1 MQKLTKIVATIG
13 PATEEEAVLIQLIE
27 AGMNIAR
34 FNTKHS
40 DPAWHNERI
49 RRVKKV
55 AQELGQPIGVLFDLQ
70 GPEVRVN
77 LIGTDKFEVA
87 KDATVIFT
95 SEELEDNGNAIMIP
109 QEVVKSMSLN
119 DQILL
124 DDGSCEFVVVEKG
137 DTQLVARALHECTVK
152 HRKTMNTP
160 GVVLNMPSLTER
172 DIEYL
177 DGVDPALVDFVGLS
191 FVRDAHDI
199 EILRAELKKRNITAG
214 IVSKIEN
221 QKALDN
227 LDELI
232 EASDAVM
239 VARGDLG
246 VEVAFQELTYWQKQ
260 IIKKCRIA
268 GKPVITATQMLKSM
282 VTDPRPTR
290 AEVSDVA
297 NAIYDG
303 TDAVM
308 LSEET
313 TIGKYPVRAVAA
325 QASIAQFNEPYCTI
339 QEIETAGNDAEE
351 SITPALMSLLNHSHL
366 NIDKIVCLTRTG
378 KTARLISR
386 FRPKVPVLAITRDE
400 AVLRGLAISYGVI
413 PCLINITYEE
423 SLNTNILMSKLEESG
438 TVKAGETILLAYSN
452 EAKYPRHT
460 NAISIISVPKAG

>member
-13 PATEEEAVLIQLIE
+13 PATEDEAILTQLIE

-55 AQELGQPIGVLFDLQ
+55 AQQLKQPVGVLFDLQ
-70 GPEVRVN
+70 GPEVRIN
-77 LIGTDKFEVA
+77 LLGTDKFDVA
-87 KDATVIFT
+87 KDQTVIFSAT
-95 SEELEDNGNAIMIP
+95 ELEDNSRIVMIP
-109 QEVVKSMSLN
+109 QEVVTSMSVN

-124 DDGSCEFVVVEKG
+124 DDGSCEFVVVEKNE
-137 DTQLVARALHECTVK
+137 TQLVAKAIHECTVK

-160 GVVLNMPSLTER
+160 GVVLDMPSLTDR

-177 DGVDPALVDFVGLS
+177 DGVDPTLIDFVGLS

-199 EILRAELKKRNITAG
+199 DILRTELKKRSINAG
-214 IVSKIEN
+214 VVAKIEN

-227 LDELI
+227 LNELI

-246 VEVAFQELTYWQKQ
+246 VEVPFQELAYWQKQ

-282 VTDPRPTR
+282 VNDPRPTR

-325 QASIAQFNEPYCTI
+325 QASIATFNEPYCNV
-339 QEIETAGNDAEE
+339 QEIQTQETDAEQ
-351 SITPALMSLLNHSHL
+351 SITPALISLLNHSQL
-366 NIDKIVCLTRTG
+366 SISKIVCLTRTG

-386 FRPKVPVLAITRDE
+386 FRPRVPILAITKNE
-400 AVLRGLAISYGVI
+400 AVLRGLAVSYGVI
-413 PCLINITYEE
+413 PSLINITYEE
-423 SLNTNILMSKLEESG
+423 SLDTNALMNKLEDSG

-452 EAKYPRHT
+452 EAKFPRQT
-460 NAISIISVPKAG
+460 NALSIITVPKD

>member
-13 PATEEEAVLIQLIE
+13 PATETEAVLSELIQ

-55 AQELGQPIGVLFDLQ
+55 AQELNQPIGVLFDLQ
-70 GPEVRVN
+70 GPEVRIN
-77 LIGTDKFEVA
+77 LIGTDRFNVA
-87 KDATVIFT
+87 KDETVIFT
-95 SEELEDNGNAIMIP
+95 SQELEDNSHAIMIP
-109 QEVVKSMSLN
+109 QEVVDSFSVN
-119 DQILL
+119 GQILL
-124 DDGSCEFVVVEKG
+124 DDGSCEFVIIEKNK
-137 DTQLVARALHECTVK
+137 TQLVAKALHDCTVK

-160 GVVLNMPSLTER
+160 GVVLNMPSLTDR

-177 DGVDPALVDFVGLS
+177 DGVDPTLIDFVGLS
-191 FVRDAHDI
+191 FVRDVHDI
-199 EILRAELKKRNITAG
+199 EILRGELKKRNINAG
-214 IVSKIEN
+214 IVAKIEN

-232 EASDAVM
+232 AASDVVM

-246 VEVAFQELTYWQKQ
+246 VEVPFQELAYWQKH
-260 IIKKCRIA
+260 IIKKCRVA

-325 QASIAQFNEPYCTI
+325 QASIAEFNEPYCSP
-339 QEIETAGNDAEE
+339 QEIITLGSDTEE
-351 SITPALMSLLNHSHL
+351 SITPALMSLLNHSQL
-366 NIDKIVCLTRTG
+366 NISKIVCLTRTG

-386 FRPKVPVLAITRDE
+386 FRPKVPILAITKNE
-400 AVLRGLAISYGVI
+400 AVLRSLAVSYGVV
-413 PCLINITYEE
+413 PCLIDITYEE
-423 SLNTNILMSKLEESG
+423 SLNTNELMTKLEESSM
-438 TVKAGETILLAYSN
+438 VKAGETILLAYSN
-452 EAKYPRHT
+452 EAKYPRQT
-460 NAISIISVPKAG
+460 NAISIITVPKAN